1 MGLNRFK
8 ILHGFGISLFI
19 AQMAGAFEVASAHQP
34 KYYLCIHTKQKI
46 EKGKFCPCGCSKRMK
61 GAAVEKLRNADQSC
75 ADETSDTVLPSY
87 ARWVFTDDAA
97 MPVPQL
103 NHKAE
108 NQILFTRNLSSVF
121 SEIETPPPEFSSLL
135 N

>member
-1 MGLNRFK
+1 MRLNRFK
-8 ILHGFGISLFI
+8 FLHGFGITLFI

-34 KYYLCIHTKQKI
+34 KYYLCVHTKQKI

-61 GAAVEKLRNADQSC
+61 SSTVEKLRNADQSC

-87 ARWVFTDDAA
+87 ARWVFTEPASPA
-97 MPVPQL
+97 PQISQ
-103 NHKAE
+103 KAE
-108 NQILFTRNLSSVF
+108 NSDFFIRNLSSVF
-121 SEIETPPPEFSSLL
+121 SEIETPPPKFGLAL